1 MQTCGVKLIP
11 KKLQVGTWEQN
22 AQRLQ
27 QGFADGYDKI
37 VIIGSDLI
45 ALESD
50 DIIAAIENL
59 DNNDIVIVLQK
70 MVAITFR
77 NEKIPSNLFEDK
89 EWGTETVLKDTLL
102 DIANLKYHLLQEKN
116 DIDTYD
122 DIKMFPF

>member
-1 MQTCGVKLIP
+1 V
-11 KKLQVGTWEQN
+11 VVTWEQN

-59 DNNDIVIVLQK
+59 DNNDIVMVLQK

-77 NEKIPSNLFEDK
+77 NGKIQ
-89 EWGTETVLKDTLL
+89 TTYLKT
-102 DIANLKYHLLQEKN
+102 KN
-116 DIDTYD
+116 GNRDCFKGY
-122 DIKMFPF
+122 PAGYR

>member
-1 MQTCGVKLIP
+1 V
-11 KKLQVGTWEQN
+11 TWEQN

-59 DNNDIVIVLQK
+59 DNNDIVSCRRWWLLP
-70 MVAITFR
+70 FR
-77 NEKIPSNLFEDK
+77 NEKFQATYLKTKNGEQRLF
-89 EWGTETVLKDTLL
+89 
-102 DIANLKYHLLQEKN
+102 
-116 DIDTYD
+116 
-122 DIKMFPF
+122 

>member
-1 MQTCGVKLIP
+1 VESSIP
-11 KKLQVGTWEQN
+11 KKLQVVVTWNKN

-59 DNNDIVIVLQK
+59 DNNDIVMVLQK

-89 EWGTETVLKDTLL
+89 EWGRDCFKGYP
-102 DIANLKYHLLQEKN
+102 AGYR
-116 DIDTYD
+116 
-122 DIKMFPF
+122 

>member
-1 MQTCGVKLIP
+1 LKRLD
-11 KKLQVGTWEQN
+11 KQVLYSEEINHADMWSQAYSKEITSRLGSKN

-77 NEKIPSNLFEDK
+77 NEKFQATYLKTKNGEQRLF
-89 EWGTETVLKDTLL
+89 
-102 DIANLKYHLLQEKN
+102 
-116 DIDTYD
+116 
-122 DIKMFPF
+122 